1 MFYNYIFNQW
11 ELGET
16 GRDPIYFLLMDSQL
30 QHPFTNYTILFNELK
45 NLFSDPLYSTIYCG
59 QFLSNMCFFVS
70 GFKILYSYKIFSLTS
85 WKFCRLALGSHNT
98 LILLLLR
105 QLPLPTSNYSC
116 LYTCLLNCS
125 IKSFKRKIPIYL
137 YTFHSFLK
145 NLGALDIVLNEYTNY

>member
-1 MFYNYIFNQW
+1 MFYSYIFNQW

-16 GRDPIYFLLMDSQL
+16 GRAPMYFLLMDSQL

-45 NLFSDPLYSTIYCG
+45 NLLSDPLYSTIYCG
-59 QFLSNMCFFVS
+59 LFLNHMCFFVS
-70 GFKILYSYKIFSLTS
+70 GFKILHSCKIFSLTS
-85 WKFCRLALGSHNT
+85 WKFCHLALGSHKT

-116 LYTCLLNCS
+116 LYTCLLNFS

-137 YTFHSFLK
+137 CTFHSFLR
-145 NLGALDIVLNEYTNY
+145 NLETLDIVIESIH